1 MRCEMPRSCAVG
13 YISLHSQGKKAEQ
26 QVRYLVKGTYYA
38 RVGTVGT
45 RDAMRKC
52 RQLAVEGTCIQQV
65 S

>member
-1 MRCEMPRSCAVG
+1 MRCKMPRSCAVG

-26 QVRYLVKGTYYA
+26 QVRYHVVVKRTYYA

-52 RQLAVEGTCIQQV
+52 RQLAVEGT
-65 S
+65 